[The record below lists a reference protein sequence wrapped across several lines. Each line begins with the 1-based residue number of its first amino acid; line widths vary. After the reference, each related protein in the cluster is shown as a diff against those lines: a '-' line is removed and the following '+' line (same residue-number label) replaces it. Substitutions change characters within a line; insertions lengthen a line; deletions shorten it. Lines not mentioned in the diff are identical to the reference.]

1 MKRTF
6 PSKGKSVATCELRTE
21 ATIEQS
27 KQISI
32 VGSKTSS
39 AAAMI
44 GLAAISTT
52 MGASGILLSEKGG
65 LAAAAELPGVDT
77 NKHEL
82 STRELNTTGVN
93 RPKGLLL
100 QKLTQG
106 YVETEGNTDSEV
118 EATQPQTVLPSEHTL
133 GEQSFFP
140 IELQQKYSQTK
151 ARTSEQ
157 ETLVFSEPKIDKL
170 ETNELP
176 PLGSLGKVQAKEPI
190 GKNSQLIDRLT
201 VETNSIQTEPENLSV
216 KNSVKNSVESRYE
229 QYISESVG
237 KSFDKSKEKFLEN
250 RDGKSE
256 NLVVEEPD
264 LQIATS
270 SELDNNSTAKQV
282 TDSQIDIAQESIK
295 TGGTKLEGAVVIDSD
310 MTSTPVSLVYKVR
323 AGDTLSL
330 IAKENNVSVDSLAK
344 ANNIKNLDVI
354 EAAKLLKIP
363 QQQFSESLTLVSS
376 TSSNSTKEELSQPSW
391 ETTTNQLNIPEVKVP
406 NLKSN
411 YLSDSVP
418 NLTGAEVAPHS
429 NVQLVSWSEGLDDR
443 EHQIHKKSKEFSTS
457 TKLVATDSPKN
468 PLVNKVWPDNPGAR
482 ESRQNSF
489 SNSQPVQPLP
499 ADINTESAE
508 LLPAAKSEP
517 QNNPYGNRLRSEIS
531 RLREEYNNQKELE
544 DSQKIT
550 SEAINIPVPE
560 PWSSEQNLP
569 NNSQV
574 INENNSSRYLQPTYQ
589 EEVSR
594 SQTRQWSEE
603 MGTNR
608 PEIRNPAT
616 VVKEL
621 PLEREIVQ
629 SQRSSVM
636 AAAPIGAN
644 FNEILNNPSLG
655 KMVSPDLPPLGKAD
669 TYLPGGSM
677 QFTGYTWPSKG
688 TLTSGYG
695 WRWGRMHRGIDI
707 AAPTGT
713 PIVAAAPGVVTFAN
727 WNSGGYGNLV
737 EIKHP
742 NGSLT
747 VYAHN
752 SQILVREGQK
762 VAQGELIAKMGS
774 TGRSTGPHLHF
785 EIHPTGNGA
794 VNPMALLRSGVA
806 YN

>member
-1 MKRTF
+1 M
-6 PSKGKSVATCELRTE
+6 
-21 ATIEQS
+21 
-27 KQISI
+27 
-32 VGSKTSS
+32 
-39 AAAMI
+39 
-44 GLAAISTT
+44 
-52 MGASGILLSEKGG
+52 
-65 LAAAAELPGVDT
+65 
-77 NKHEL
+77 
-82 STRELNTTGVN
+82 
-93 RPKGLLL
+93 
-100 QKLTQG
+100 
-106 YVETEGNTDSEV
+106 
-118 EATQPQTVLPSEHTL
+118 
-133 GEQSFFP
+133 
-140 IELQQKYSQTK
+140 
-151 ARTSEQ
+151 
-157 ETLVFSEPKIDKL
+157 
-170 ETNELP
+170 
-176 PLGSLGKVQAKEPI
+176 
-190 GKNSQLIDRLT
+190 
-201 VETNSIQTEPENLSV
+201 
-216 KNSVKNSVESRYE
+216 RYE

-237 KSFDKSKEKFLEN
+237 KSFDKSKEKILEN

-256 NLVVEEPD
+256 NLVVEEPA

-270 SELDNNSTAKQV
+270 SELDNSSTAKQV

-295 TGGTKLEGAVVIDSD
+295 TEGTKLEGAVVIDSD

-330 IAKENNVSVDSLAK
+330 IAKENNVSVDALAK

-363 QQQFSESLTLVSS
+363 QQQFSKSLTLATS
-376 TSSNSTKEELSQPSW
+376 TSSNSTKEEFSQPSL

-406 NLKSN
+406 NIKSN

-418 NLTGAEVAPHS
+418 NVTGAEVAPHRS
-429 NVQLVSWSEGLDDR
+429 VQLVSWSEGLDDG
-443 EHQIHKKSKEFSTS
+443 EHQIHKKPKEFSTS
-457 TKLVATDSPKN
+457 TQLVATDNPKN
-468 PLVNKVWPDNPGAR
+468 PLVNKVWPNNLGTR
-482 ESRQNSF
+482 ESRQNSV

-499 ADINTESAE
+499 VDINTESGE
-508 LLPAAKSEP
+508 LVPTAKPER
-517 QNNPYGNRLRSEIS
+517 QNNPYANRLRSEIS

-569 NNSQV
+569 NNSQI

-621 PLEREIVQ
+621 PLERDIVQ
-629 SQRSSVM
+629 SQGSSFM
-636 AAAPIGAN
+636 ATAPTGAN

>member
-6 PSKGKSVATCELRTE
+6 PSKGKSAATCELHTE

-27 KQISI
+27 KQIST
-32 VGSKTSS
+32 VGSKTS

-44 GLAAISTT
+44 GLAAISST
-52 MGASGILLSEKGG
+52 MGASGILLPGKGD

-106 YVETEGNTDSEV
+106 YVEAEGNTDSEV
-118 EATQPQTVLPSEHTL
+118 EATQPETVLPSEHTL

-140 IELQQKYSQTK
+140 IELQQKHSQTK
-151 ARTSEQ
+151 PRTSEQ
-157 ETLVFSEPKIDKL
+157 KTLVFSEPKIDKL

-176 PLGSLGKVQAKEPI
+176 PLGSLAKVQAKDSI
-190 GKNSQLIDRLT
+190 DNNSQLIDRLT
-201 VETNSIQTEPENLSV
+201 VETNSVQTTPENLSA
-216 KNSVKNSVESRYE
+216 KNSVELRYE

-237 KSFDKSKEKFLEN
+237 KSFDKSKEKILEN

-256 NLVVEEPD
+256 NLVVEEPA

-270 SELDNNSTAKQV
+270 SELDNSSTAKQV

-295 TGGTKLEGAVVIDSD
+295 TEGTKLEGAVVIDSD

-330 IAKENNVSVDSLAK
+330 IAKENNVSVDALAK

-363 QQQFSESLTLVSS
+363 QQQFSKSLTLATS
-376 TSSNSTKEELSQPSW
+376 TSSNSTKEEFSQPSL

-406 NLKSN
+406 NIKSN

-418 NLTGAEVAPHS
+418 NVTGAEVAPHRS
-429 NVQLVSWSEGLDDR
+429 VQLVSWSEGLDDG
-443 EHQIHKKSKEFSTS
+443 EHQIHKKPKEFSTS
-457 TKLVATDSPKN
+457 TQLVATDNPKN
-468 PLVNKVWPDNPGAR
+468 PLVNKVWPNNLGTR
-482 ESRQNSF
+482 ESRQNSV

-499 ADINTESAE
+499 VDINTESGE
-508 LLPAAKSEP
+508 LVPTAKPER
-517 QNNPYGNRLRSEIS
+517 QNNPYANRLRSEIS

-569 NNSQV
+569 NNSQI

-621 PLEREIVQ
+621 PLERDIVQ
-629 SQRSSVM
+629 SQGSSFM
-636 AAAPIGAN
+636 ATAPTGAN